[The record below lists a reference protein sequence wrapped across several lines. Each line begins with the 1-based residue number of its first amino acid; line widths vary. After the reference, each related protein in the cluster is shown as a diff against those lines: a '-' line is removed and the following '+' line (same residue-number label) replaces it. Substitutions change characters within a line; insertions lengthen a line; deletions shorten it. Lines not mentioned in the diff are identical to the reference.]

1 MRIYA
6 DDHRQTGYQEQHHS
20 DHVACHPHERVSF
33 AETRALD
40 RRFVESV
47 VREMLTAIERRH
59 WGLDPLIDKWTPRD
73 FPMHAEIISVGTELT
88 TGAKLDTNSQWLSL
102 ELAEIGIPVLAHQTI
117 SDDLEAM
124 VETFRTA
131 AERSAIVLITG
142 GLGPTL
148 DDLTREALA
157 KFANVDLVQHAP
169 SLEHVKAMF
178 SKRNRPMPERNVI
191 QAMFPRGSEPLPNP
205 RGTAP
210 GIWMVHERRDR
221 TVARIAVMP
230 GVPSEMKQMFRQ
242 QVLPRLD
249 GTGQVIRRA
258 RINLFGVGES
268 QAEEI
273 LGDLTARGRDP
284 DVGITVHE
292 ATITLRITA
301 TGATVDDCREKI
313 EKTRAKIVNRMGT
326 LVFGVEDEE
335 LEHALVR
342 LLQQRR
348 ATLSTAESGTGGLL
362 AHRLTGV
369 TGFESCYMGGVVVPT
384 NAAKRELVSVDPM
397 LIRQYGAISEEVAL
411 AIAKGC
417 RQRFGTNFALAVSEW
432 PEFDPDDPLAPV
444 PASFV
449 ALAGPKGA
457 KVEKVQHFGDP
468 AIAKSRTAK
477 VAMNLLRL
485 HLIEG

>member
-1 MRIYA
+1 M
-6 DDHRQTGYQEQHHS
+6 Q
-20 DHVACHPHERVSF
+20 
-33 AETRALD
+33 
-40 RRFVESV
+40 
-47 VREMLTAIERRH
+47 
-59 WGLDPLIDKWTPRD
+59 
-73 FPMHAEIISVGTELT
+73 AEIISVGTELT

-117 SDDLEAM
+117 SDDMTAM
-124 VETFRTA
+124 VETIRTA
-131 AERSAIVLITG
+131 AERSDIVLITG

-148 DDLTREALA
+148 DDLTREAMA
-157 KFANVDLVQHAP
+157 QFAGVELVQHDP

-178 SKRNRPMPERNVI
+178 ARRNRPMPERNLI
-191 QAMFPRGSEPLPNP
+191 QAMFPAGSEPLPNP

-210 GIWMVHERRDR
+210 GIWMVYTGADGK
-221 TVARIAVMP
+221 TSRIAAMP

-249 GTGQVIRRA
+249 GSGRVIRRA
-258 RINLFGVGES
+258 RINVFGVGES

-273 LGDLTARGRDP
+273 LGDLTARGREP

-301 TGATVDDCREKI
+301 IGSTVDECRENI
-313 EKTRAKIVNRMGT
+313 EKTRATIVNRMGT

-369 TGFESCYMGGVVVPT
+369 NGFESCYMGGVVVPT

-397 LIRQYGAISEEVAL
+397 LIRQFGAISQEVAL

-417 RQRFGTNFALAVSEW
+417 RQRFGTNFALAVTEW

-449 ALAGPKGA
+449 ALAGPKGSN
-457 KVEKVQHFGDP
+457 VEKVQHFGDP

-477 VAMNLLRL
+477 VAMNMLRL
-485 HLIEG
+485 HLIQG

>member
-1 MRIYA
+1 
-6 DDHRQTGYQEQHHS
+6 
-20 DHVACHPHERVSF
+20 
-33 AETRALD
+33 
-40 RRFVESV
+40 
-47 VREMLTAIERRH
+47 
-59 WGLDPLIDKWTPRD
+59 
-73 FPMHAEIISVGTELT
+73 MHAEIISVGTELT

-102 ELAEIGIPVLAHQTI
+102 ELADIGIPVFAHLTI
-117 SDDLEAM
+117 ADELDAMAEAI
-124 VETFRTA
+124 RAA
-131 AERSAIVLITG
+131 AERSEIVLITG

-148 DDLTREALA
+148 DDLTRDALA
-157 KFANVDLVQHAP
+157 KFANVELVRHEP
-169 SLEHVKAMF
+169 SWEHVKSMF
-178 SKRNRPMPERNVI
+178 AKRNRPMPERNFV
-191 QAMFPRGSEPLPNP
+191 QAMFPVGSDPLPNP

-210 GIWMVHERRDR
+210 GIWMKHKRADGK
-221 TVARIAVMP
+221 TCFIAAMP

-249 GTGQVIRRA
+249 GSGQVIRRA

-301 TGATVDDCREKI
+301 AAGSVDECRDKI
-313 EKTRAKIVNRMGT
+313 EKTRATILNRMGT

-342 LLQQRR
+342 LLQLRR
-348 ATLSTAESGTGGLL
+348 ASLSTAESGTGGLL

-369 TGFESCYMGGVVVPT
+369 AGFESCYMGGVVVPT
-384 NAAKRELVSVDPM
+384 NSAKRELVSVDPL
-397 LIRQYGAISEEVAL
+397 LIRQYGPISQEVAL

-417 RQRFGTNFALAVSEW
+417 RQRFGTNFALAVTEW

-449 ALAGPKGA
+449 ALAGPNVA

>member
-1 MRIYA
+1 
-6 DDHRQTGYQEQHHS
+6 
-20 DHVACHPHERVSF
+20 
-33 AETRALD
+33 
-40 RRFVESV
+40 
-47 VREMLTAIERRH
+47 
-59 WGLDPLIDKWTPRD
+59 
-73 FPMHAEIISVGTELT
+73 MHAEIISVGTELT

-102 ELAEIGIPVLAHQTI
+102 ELAEIGIPVRAHLTI
-117 SDDLEAM
+117 SDDVDAM
-124 VETFRTA
+124 ADAIRMA
-131 AERSAIVLITG
+131 SERSEIILITG

-157 KFANVDLVQHAP
+157 KFANVELVQHDP
-169 SLEHVKAMF
+169 SLEHVKSMF
-178 SKRNRPMPERNVI
+178 ARRNRPMPERNVL

-210 GIWMVHERRDR
+210 GIWMVHTRSDGQ
-221 TVARIAVMP
+221 TVRIGSMP

-249 GTGQVIRRA
+249 GSGQVIRRA
-258 RINLFGVGES
+258 RINMFGVGES

-301 TGATVDDCREKI
+301 AGLSVDECNAKI
-313 EKTRAKIVNRMGT
+313 EKTRAAIVNRMGT

-342 LLQQRR
+342 LLTLRR

-369 TGFESCYMGGVVVPT
+369 TGYDKCYMGGVVVPT

-397 LIRQYGAISEEVAL
+397 LIRQYGPISDQVTL

-417 RQRFGTNFALAVSEW
+417 RQRFGTNFALAISEW
-432 PEFDPDDPLAPV
+432 PEFDADDPLAPV

-457 KVEKVQHFGDP
+457 KVEKIQHFGDP

-477 VAMNLLRL
+477 SAMNLLRL
-485 HLIEG
+485 FLIEG

>member
-1 MRIYA
+1 
-6 DDHRQTGYQEQHHS
+6 
-20 DHVACHPHERVSF
+20 
-33 AETRALD
+33 
-40 RRFVESV
+40 
-47 VREMLTAIERRH
+47 
-59 WGLDPLIDKWTPRD
+59 
-73 FPMHAEIISVGTELT
+73 MHAEIISVGTELT

-102 ELAEIGIPVLAHQTI
+102 ELAEVGIPVLAHQTI
-117 SDDLEAM
+117 ADDLEAM
-124 VETFRTA
+124 IATLKTA
-131 AERSAIVLITG
+131 AERSEIVLITG

-148 DDLTREALA
+148 DDLTREAMA
-157 KFANVDLVQHAP
+157 QFAGVDLVQHDP
-169 SLEHVKAMF
+169 SLEHVKSMF
-178 SKRNRPMPERNVI
+178 SKRNRPMPERNLV
-191 QAMFPRGSEPLPNP
+191 QALFPRGSEPLPNP

-210 GIWMVHERRDR
+210 GIWMVHQRPDGKI
-221 TVARIAVMP
+221 ARIAAMP

-249 GTGQVIRRA
+249 GSGKVIRRA
-258 RINLFGVGES
+258 RINVFGVGES

-301 TGATVDDCREKI
+301 TGNSVEECREKI
-313 EKTRAKIVNRMGT
+313 DKARIAIVNRMGT

-335 LEHALVR
+335 LEHALIR

-369 TGFESCYMGGVVVPT
+369 AGFESCYMGGVVVPT

-397 LIRQYGAISEEVAL
+397 LIRQYGPISEEVAL

-417 RQRFGTNFALAVSEW
+417 RQRFGSNFALAVTEW
-432 PEFDPDDPLAPV
+432 PQFDPDDPLAPV
-444 PASFV
+444 PNSFV
-449 ALAGPKGA
+449 ALASPKGA
-457 KVEKVQHFGDP
+457 KVVKVQHFGDP

-477 VAMNLLRL
+477 VAMNMLRL
-485 HLIEG
+485 HLIEGQFR

>member
-1 MRIYA
+1 MQA
-6 DDHRQTGYQEQHHS
+6 D
-20 DHVACHPHERVSF
+20 
-33 AETRALD
+33 
-40 RRFVESV
+40 
-47 VREMLTAIERRH
+47 
-59 WGLDPLIDKWTPRD
+59 
-73 FPMHAEIISVGTELT
+73 IIAVGTELT
-88 TGAKLDTNSQWLSL
+88 AGTKLDTNSQWLSL
-102 ELAEIGIPVLAHQTI
+102 ELAEIGIEVLAHQTI
-117 SDDLEAM
+117 ADDLDAM
-124 VETFRTA
+124 VEAVRTA
-131 AERSAIVLITG
+131 AERSEIVLITG

-157 KFANVDLVQHAP
+157 KFAKVDLVRHEP
-169 SLEHVKAMF
+169 SLEHVKSIFA
-178 SKRNRPMPERNVI
+178 KRNRPMPERNVM
-191 QAMFPRGSEPLPNP
+191 QAMFPGGSDPLPNP

-210 GIWMVHERRDR
+210 GIWMTHQRADGSLS
-221 TVARIAVMP
+221 RIAAMP

-249 GTGQVIRRA
+249 GSGQVIRRA

-268 QAEEI
+268 QAEET

-301 TGATVDDCREKI
+301 AASSVDECVQKI
-313 EKTRAKIVNRMGT
+313 EKTREAVLNRMGT

-342 LLQQRR
+342 LLKLRR
-348 ATLSTAESGTGGLL
+348 ASLSTAESGTGGLL

-369 TGFESCYMGGVVVPT
+369 PGFESCYMGGVVVPT
-384 NAAKRELVSVDPM
+384 NVAKRELVSVDPM
-397 LIRQYGAISEEVAL
+397 LIRQYGPISEEVAL

-417 RQRFGTNFALAVSEW
+417 RQRFGTHFALAVTEW
-432 PEFDPDDPLAPV
+432 PEFAPDDPLAPV

-449 ALAGPKGA
+449 ALAGPKHSQ
-457 KVEKVQHFGDP
+457 VEKVQHFGDP

>member
-1 MRIYA
+1 
-6 DDHRQTGYQEQHHS
+6 
-20 DHVACHPHERVSF
+20 
-33 AETRALD
+33 
-40 RRFVESV
+40 
-47 VREMLTAIERRH
+47 
-59 WGLDPLIDKWTPRD
+59 
-73 FPMHAEIISVGTELT
+73 MHAEIISVGTELT
-88 TGAKLDTNSQWLSL
+88 AGTKLDTNSQWLSL
-102 ELAEIGIPVLAHQTI
+102 ELAEIGIRVLAHQTI
-117 SDDLEAM
+117 ADELDAM
-124 VETFRTA
+124 VEAVRTA
-131 AERSAIVLITG
+131 AERSEIVLMTG

-148 DDLTREALA
+148 DDLTRDALA
-157 KFANVDLVQHAP
+157 KFAGVDLVLHEP
-169 SLEHVKAMF
+169 SLEHVKSIFA
-178 SKRNRPMPERNVI
+178 KRNRPMPERNVM
-191 QAMFPRGSEPLPNP
+191 QAMFPQGSDPLPNP

-210 GIWMVHERRDR
+210 GIWMTYQRADGTLSH
-221 TVARIAVMP
+221 IAAMP

-249 GTGQVIRRA
+249 GSGQVIRRA

-268 QAEEI
+268 QAEET

-301 TGATVDDCREKI
+301 AASSVDDCLQKI
-313 EKTRAKIVNRMGT
+313 EKTREAVLNRMGT

-342 LLQQRR
+342 LLKLRR
-348 ATLSTAESGTGGLL
+348 ASLSTAESGTGGLL

-369 TGFESCYMGGVVVPT
+369 PGFESCYMGGVVVPT
-384 NAAKRELVSVDPM
+384 NLAKRELVSVDPM
-397 LIRQYGAISEEVAL
+397 LIRQYGPISQEVAL

-417 RQRFGTNFALAVSEW
+417 RQRFGTHFALAVTEW
-432 PEFDPDDPLAPV
+432 PQFDPDDPLAPV

-449 ALAGPKGA
+449 ALAGPKHSE
-457 KVEKVQHFGDP
+457 VEKVQHFGDP

-485 HLIEG
+485 HLIQG

>member
-1 MRIYA
+1 M
-6 DDHRQTGYQEQHHS
+6 Q
-20 DHVACHPHERVSF
+20 
-33 AETRALD
+33 
-40 RRFVESV
+40 
-47 VREMLTAIERRH
+47 
-59 WGLDPLIDKWTPRD
+59 
-73 FPMHAEIISVGTELT
+73 AEIISIGTELT

-102 ELAEIGIPVLAHQTI
+102 ELAEIGISVIAHTTI
-117 SDDLEAM
+117 ADDLDEM
-124 VETFRTA
+124 VATLRTA
-131 AERSAIVLITG
+131 AERSEIVLITG

-148 DDLTREALA
+148 DDLTREAMA
-157 KFANVDLVQHAP
+157 KFGNVPLVQHEP

-178 SKRNRPMPERNVI
+178 AKRNRPMPERNLI
-191 QAMFPRGSEPLPNP
+191 QAMFPEGSEPLPNP

-210 GIWMVHERRDR
+210 GIWMPYTRQDGEISH
-221 TVARIAVMP
+221 VAAMP

-249 GTGQVIRRA
+249 GSGQVIRRA

-301 TGATVDDCREKI
+301 VASSVDECRAKI
-313 EKTRAKIVNRMGT
+313 EKTRETILNRMGT

-342 LLQQRR
+342 LLRLRR
-348 ATLSTAESGTGGLL
+348 ASLSTAESGTGGLL

-369 TGFESCYMGGVVVPT
+369 AGFETCYMGGVVVPT
-384 NAAKRELVSVDPM
+384 NTAKRELVSVDPM
-397 LIRQYGAISEEVAL
+397 LIRQYGAISQEVAL

-417 RQRFGTNFALAVSEW
+417 RQRFGTNFALAVTEW
-432 PEFDPDDPLAPV
+432 PEFDPDDPLGQV

-449 ALAGPKGA
+449 ALAGPNVA

-485 HLIEG
+485 QLIEG

>member
-1 MRIYA
+1 M
-6 DDHRQTGYQEQHHS
+6 Q
-20 DHVACHPHERVSF
+20 
-33 AETRALD
+33 
-40 RRFVESV
+40 
-47 VREMLTAIERRH
+47 
-59 WGLDPLIDKWTPRD
+59 
-73 FPMHAEIISVGTELT
+73 AEIISVGTELT

-102 ELAEIGIPVLAHQTI
+102 ELAEIGIPVLAHLTI
-117 SDDLEAM
+117 ADDLDAMAEAM
-124 VETFRTA
+124 KTA
-131 AERSAIVLITG
+131 AERSEIVLVTG

-148 DDLTREALA
+148 DDLTREAMA
-157 KFANVDLVQHAP
+157 RFGNVELVRHEP
-169 SLEHVKAMF
+169 SLEHVKSMF
-178 SKRNRPMPERNVI
+178 ARRNRPMPERNLI
-191 QAMFPRGSEPLPNP
+191 QAMFPAGSEPLPNP

-210 GIWMVHERRDR
+210 GIWMPYQRSDGKIAY
-221 TVARIAVMP
+221 VAAMP

-249 GTGQVIRRA
+249 GSGQVIRRA

-301 TGATVDDCREKI
+301 AAGSVDECREKI
-313 EKTRAKIVNRMGT
+313 EKTREAIVNRMGT

-342 LLQQRR
+342 LLSLRR
-348 ATLSTAESGTGGLL
+348 ASLSTAESGTGGLL

-369 TGFESCYMGGVVVPT
+369 PGFETSYMGGVVVPT
-384 NAAKRELVSVDPM
+384 NSAKRELVSVDPM
-397 LIRQYGAISEEVAL
+397 LIRQYGPISQEVAL

-417 RQRFGTNFALAVSEW
+417 RQRFGTHFALAVTEW

-449 ALAGPKGA
+449 ALAGPNVA
-457 KVEKVQHFGDP
+457 KFEKVQHFGDP

>member
-1 MRIYA
+1 MQA
-6 DDHRQTGYQEQHHS
+6 D
-20 DHVACHPHERVSF
+20 
-33 AETRALD
+33 
-40 RRFVESV
+40 
-47 VREMLTAIERRH
+47 
-59 WGLDPLIDKWTPRD
+59 
-73 FPMHAEIISVGTELT
+73 IIAVGTELT
-88 TGAKLDTNSQWLSL
+88 AGTKLDTNSQWLSL

-117 SDDLEAM
+117 ADDLDAM
-124 VETFRTA
+124 VEAVKTA
-131 AERSAIVLITG
+131 AERSEIVLITG

-157 KFANVDLVQHAP
+157 KFAQVDLVRHEP
-169 SLEHVKAMF
+169 SLEHVKSIFA
-178 SKRNRPMPERNVI
+178 KRNRPMPERNVI
-191 QAMFPRGSEPLPNP
+191 QAMFPRGSDPLPNP

-210 GIWMVHERRDR
+210 GIWMTHQRADESLS
-221 TVARIAVMP
+221 RIAAMP

-249 GTGQVIRRA
+249 GSGQVIRRA

-268 QAEEI
+268 QAEET

-301 TGATVDDCREKI
+301 AASSVDECVQKI
-313 EKTRAKIVNRMGT
+313 EKTREAVLNRMGT

-342 LLQQRR
+342 LLKLRR
-348 ATLSTAESGTGGLL
+348 ASLSTAESGTGGLL

-369 TGFESCYMGGVVVPT
+369 PGFESCYMGGVVVPT
-384 NAAKRELVSVDPM
+384 NVAKRELVSVDPM
-397 LIRQYGAISEEVAL
+397 LIRQYGPISEEVAL

-417 RQRFGTNFALAVSEW
+417 RQRFGTHFALAVTEW

-449 ALAGPKGA
+449 ALAGPKHSQ
-457 KVEKVQHFGDP
+457 VEKVQHFGDP

>member
-1 MRIYA
+1 VKLSLDSVR
-6 DDHRQTGYQEQHHS
+6 DDDAITTG
-20 DHVACHPHERVSF
+20 
-33 AETRALD
+33 
-40 RRFVESV
+40 
-47 VREMLTAIERRH
+47 I
-59 WGLDPLIDKWTPRD
+59 G
-73 FPMHAEIISVGTELT
+73 PMHAEIISVGTELT

-102 ELAEIGIPVLAHQTI
+102 ELAEIGIPVLAHATI
-117 SDDLEAM
+117 SDDLDAM
-124 VETFRTA
+124 IHAVQTA
-131 AERSAIVLITG
+131 ANRSEIVLITG

-157 KFANVDLVQHAP
+157 KFGNVELVQHDP
-169 SLEHVKAMF
+169 SLEHVKSMF
-178 SKRNRPMPERNVI
+178 AKRNRPMPERNIV

-210 GIWMVHERRDR
+210 GIWMVHQCQDGRI
-221 TVARIAVMP
+221 ARIAAMP

-249 GTGQVIRRA
+249 GSGQVIRRA

-301 TGATVDDCREKI
+301 AAATIDECRDKI
-313 EKTRAKIVNRMGT
+313 DKVRATILNRMGT

-369 TGFESCYMGGVVVPT
+369 AGFESCYMGGVVVPT

-397 LIRQYGAISEEVAL
+397 LIRQYGPISEEVVL

-432 PEFDPDDPLAPV
+432 QDFDPDDPLAPV

-477 VAMNLLRL
+477 VAMNMLRL

>member
-1 MRIYA
+1 
-6 DDHRQTGYQEQHHS
+6 
-20 DHVACHPHERVSF
+20 
-33 AETRALD
+33 
-40 RRFVESV
+40 
-47 VREMLTAIERRH
+47 
-59 WGLDPLIDKWTPRD
+59 
-73 FPMHAEIISVGTELT
+73 MHAEIISVGTELT

-102 ELAEIGIPVLAHQTI
+102 ELAEIGIPVLAHLTI
-117 SDDLEAM
+117 SDDLDAMAEAL
-124 VETFRTA
+124 RDA
-131 AERSAIVLITG
+131 AERSEIVLVTG

-157 KFANVDLVQHAP
+157 KFAGVELVRHEA
-169 SLEHVKAMF
+169 SLEHVKSMF
-178 SKRNRPMPERNVI
+178 AKRNRPMPERNVI
-191 QAMFPRGSEPLPNP
+191 QAMFPQGSEPLPNP

-210 GIWMVHERRDR
+210 GIWMKYNRVDGSVSR
-221 TVARIAVMP
+221 VAAMP

-249 GTGQVIRRA
+249 GSGQVIRRA

-301 TGATVDDCREKI
+301 AAGSVDECRNKI
-313 EKTRAKIVNRMGT
+313 EKTRAAILNRMGT
-326 LVFGVEDEE
+326 LVYGVEDEE

-342 LLQQRR
+342 LLQLRR
-348 ATLSTAESGTGGLL
+348 ASLSTAESGTGGLL

-369 TGFESCYMGGVVVPT
+369 AGFESCYMGGVVVPT
-384 NAAKRELVSVDPM
+384 NSAKRDLVSVDPM
-397 LIRQYGAISEEVAL
+397 LIRQYGPISQEVAL

-432 PEFDPDDPLAPV
+432 QNFDPDDPLAPV

-457 KVEKVQHFGDP
+457 KVEQVQHFGDP
-468 AIAKSRTAK
+468 AITKSRTAK
-477 VAMNLLRL
+477 VAMNMLRL

>member
-1 MRIYA
+1 
-6 DDHRQTGYQEQHHS
+6 
-20 DHVACHPHERVSF
+20 
-33 AETRALD
+33 
-40 RRFVESV
+40 
-47 VREMLTAIERRH
+47 
-59 WGLDPLIDKWTPRD
+59 
-73 FPMHAEIISVGTELT
+73 MHAEIISVGTELT

-102 ELAEIGIPVLAHQTI
+102 ELAEIGIPVLAHMTI
-117 SDDLEAM
+117 SDDLDEMAKAIRSA
-124 VETFRTA
+124 T
-131 AERSAIVLITG
+131 ERSEIVLLTG

-157 KFANVDLVQHAP
+157 KFANVDLVQHDA
-169 SLEHVKAMF
+169 SLEHVKSMF
-178 SKRNRPMPERNVI
+178 AKRNRPMPERNVL

-210 GIWMVHERRDR
+210 GIWMLR
-221 TVARIAVMP
+221 TRSDGQVVKIAAMP

-249 GTGQVIRRA
+249 GSGNVIRRA

-301 TGATVDDCREKI
+301 AAASLDDCREKI
-313 EKTRAKIVNRMGT
+313 EKTRAAILNRMGT

-342 LLQQRR
+342 LLIQRR

-369 TGFESCYMGGVVVPT
+369 AGFESCYMGGVVVPT
-384 NAAKRELVSVDPM
+384 NAAKRELVSVDPL
-397 LIRQYGAISEEVAL
+397 LIRQFGPISEEVVL

-457 KVEKVQHFGDP
+457 KVEKIQHFGDP

-477 VAMNLLRL
+477 SAMNLLRL
-485 HLIEG
+485 YLIQG

>member
-1 MRIYA
+1 
-6 DDHRQTGYQEQHHS
+6 
-20 DHVACHPHERVSF
+20 
-33 AETRALD
+33 
-40 RRFVESV
+40 
-47 VREMLTAIERRH
+47 
-59 WGLDPLIDKWTPRD
+59 
-73 FPMHAEIISVGTELT
+73 MHAEIIAVGTELT

-102 ELAEIGIPVLAHQTI
+102 ELAEIGIPVLAHLTI
-117 SDDLEAM
+117 ADDLEEMAKALQ
-124 VETFRTA
+124 TA
-131 AERSAIVLITG
+131 ADRSEIVLITG

-148 DDLTREALA
+148 DDLTREAMA
-157 KFANVDLVQHAP
+157 RFANVELVRHEP
-169 SLEHVKAMF
+169 SWEHVKSMF
-178 SKRNRPMPERNVI
+178 AKRNRPMPERNIV
-191 QAMFPRGSEPLPNP
+191 QAMFPAGSEPLPNP

-210 GIWMVHERRDR
+210 GIWLKHTRADGSVS
-221 TVARIAVMP
+221 RIAAMP

-249 GTGQVIRRA
+249 GGGQVIRRA

-301 TGATVDDCREKI
+301 AAGSVDDCRHKI
-313 EKTRAKIVNRMGT
+313 EKTREAILNRMGT

-342 LLQQRR
+342 LLKLRR
-348 ATLSTAESGTGGLL
+348 ASLSTAESGTGGLL

-369 TGFESCYMGGVVVPT
+369 PGFESCYMGGVVVPT
-384 NAAKRELVSVDPM
+384 NSAKRELVSVDPM
-397 LIRQYGAISEEVAL
+397 LIRQYGPISKEVAL

-449 ALAGPKGA
+449 ALAGPNIA
-457 KVEKVQHFGDP
+457 KVEQVQHFGDP
-468 AIAKSRTAK
+468 DIAKSRTAK

>member
-1 MRIYA
+1 MQA
-6 DDHRQTGYQEQHHS
+6 D
-20 DHVACHPHERVSF
+20 
-33 AETRALD
+33 
-40 RRFVESV
+40 
-47 VREMLTAIERRH
+47 
-59 WGLDPLIDKWTPRD
+59 
-73 FPMHAEIISVGTELT
+73 IIAVGTELT
-88 TGAKLDTNSQWLSL
+88 AGTKLDTNSQWLSL

-117 SDDLEAM
+117 ADDLDAM
-124 VETFRTA
+124 VEAVKTA
-131 AERSAIVLITG
+131 AERSEIVLITG

-157 KFANVDLVQHAP
+157 KFAQVDLVRHEP
-169 SLEHVKAMF
+169 SLEHVKSIFA
-178 SKRNRPMPERNVI
+178 KRNRPMPERNVI
-191 QAMFPRGSEPLPNP
+191 QAMFPGGSDPLPNP

-210 GIWMVHERRDR
+210 GIWMTHQRADESLS
-221 TVARIAVMP
+221 RIAAMP

-249 GTGQVIRRA
+249 GSGQVIRRA

-268 QAEEI
+268 QAEET

-301 TGATVDDCREKI
+301 AASSVDECVQKI
-313 EKTRAKIVNRMGT
+313 EKTREAVLNRMGT

-342 LLQQRR
+342 LLKLRR
-348 ATLSTAESGTGGLL
+348 ASLSTAESGTGGLL

-369 TGFESCYMGGVVVPT
+369 PGFESCYMGGVVVPT
-384 NAAKRELVSVDPM
+384 NVAKRELVSVDPM
-397 LIRQYGAISEEVAL
+397 LIRQYGPISEEVAL

-417 RQRFGTNFALAVSEW
+417 RQRFGTHFALAVTEW
-432 PEFDPDDPLAPV
+432 PEFDPDDPLATV

-449 ALAGPKGA
+449 ALAGPKHA
-457 KVEKVQHFGDP
+457 QVEKVQHFGDP

>member
-1 MRIYA
+1 MQA
-6 DDHRQTGYQEQHHS
+6 D
-20 DHVACHPHERVSF
+20 
-33 AETRALD
+33 
-40 RRFVESV
+40 
-47 VREMLTAIERRH
+47 
-59 WGLDPLIDKWTPRD
+59 
-73 FPMHAEIISVGTELT
+73 IIAVGTELT
-88 TGAKLDTNSQWLSL
+88 AGTKLDTNSQWLSL
-102 ELAEIGIPVLAHQTI
+102 ELAEIGIQVLAHQTI
-117 SDDLEAM
+117 ADDLEAM
-124 VETFRTA
+124 VESLRTA
-131 AERSAIVLITG
+131 AERSEIVLITG

-157 KFANVDLVQHAP
+157 KFANVDLVRHEP
-169 SLEHVKAMF
+169 SLEHVKSIFA
-178 SKRNRPMPERNVI
+178 KRNRPMPERNVM
-191 QAMFPRGSEPLPNP
+191 QAMFPHGSDPLPNP

-210 GIWMVHERRDR
+210 GIWMTHQRPDGSLS
-221 TVARIAVMP
+221 RIAAMP

-249 GTGQVIRRA
+249 GSGQVIRRA

-268 QAEEI
+268 QAEET

-301 TGATVDDCREKI
+301 AASSVDECVQKI
-313 EKTRAKIVNRMGT
+313 EKTREAVLNRMGT

-342 LLQQRR
+342 LLKLRR
-348 ATLSTAESGTGGLL
+348 ASLSTAESGTGGLL

-369 TGFESCYMGGVVVPT
+369 PGFESCYMGGVVVPT
-384 NAAKRELVSVDPM
+384 NVAKRELVSVDPM
-397 LIRQYGAISEEVAL
+397 LIRQYGPISEEVAL

-417 RQRFGTNFALAVSEW
+417 RQRFGTHFALAVTEW
-432 PEFDPDDPLAPV
+432 PLFDPDDPLAPV

-449 ALAGPKGA
+449 ALAGPKHTQ
-457 KVEKVQHFGDP
+457 VEKVQHFGDP